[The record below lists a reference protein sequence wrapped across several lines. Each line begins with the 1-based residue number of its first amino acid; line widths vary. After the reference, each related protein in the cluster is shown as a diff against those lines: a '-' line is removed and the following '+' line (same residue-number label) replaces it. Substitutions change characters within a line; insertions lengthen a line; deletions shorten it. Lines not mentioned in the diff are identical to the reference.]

1 MSDIPVEA
9 KLEAGAYEVIRK
21 RLDAQGAELR
31 ARLEALNADR
41 KGIFGGIETNL
52 LATARLTTEHN
63 CVPRDMAGIGPRRFI
78 FGYNVTLGLKS
89 QLEPGDLFS
98 IYDYDPSDHSFH
110 ANREGLLDD
119 KQFAEDFAYLFQY
132 YKQASFLKFHRS
144 AHSLYLVFQV
154 GRAVNEVKAF
164 KFRVDQDKGA
174 LEYLGNRFDH
184 EFAYPPAH
192 EFEWKKARPE
202 SYRHG
207 THPHVSIED
216 KVFVETV
223 GGDLTVKVE
232 DNTSSGAGIYSEPVD
247 NKDQILDDAEYHYA
261 ILGNLIL
268 LKVLPYQ
275 EKNWRYLVFN
285 QRTQE
290 VVRIDAIAESCVLL
304 PDAHGI
310 LFPRGYVLQT
320 GEVRTLETG
329 LPPLRFERRITS
341 ANGEDTLFVFDHLE
355 TGTYLLLS
363 YNLVEQKLATP
374 IICHGFSLFDDGE
387 LVVLNG
393 ENEARKHH
401 AVQAWQT
408 PFLADQQ
415 AEGEQASGLLGKI
428 GNAEIVRCMAECRG
442 VLTLLGKDDSYSGL
456 YVELVRQTGDITDS
470 YFWLDRPE
478 AHGLRD
484 TLLLIKGAAES
495 ALGEFEK
502 VRRLRATAETQVREL
517 DEAARRG
524 VREAD
529 SAQHGDIH
537 GFVKGLATLR
547 ELRGRIIAA
556 REVRYIDE
564 AALDALDAQVAEAM
578 DKLGGRCTE
587 FLLTPESL
595 VPYEA
600 RISEQQAGIEKVAKV
615 TEADELDEALKSTSG
630 DLELLISVVGSLT
643 IRDATETTR
652 ITENI
657 SALFARLNQARSLV
671 KARRDEL
678 ARSEGAAEF
687 HAQLNLLKQ
696 AVVSQIELCDTPEKC
711 DEAVTRM
718 MVRIEELEGRFG
730 EFEGFAEELI
740 RRREETQA
748 AFDTRRQSLV
758 EARNRRSQA
767 LAQAADRVLTSVR
780 NRLASFAT
788 AEEAHSYLAT
798 DAMAAKAR
806 DLIEDLRALGD
817 SVRADEIATRFK
829 TLREEAVK
837 QIRDKAEL
845 FVEGGDLIQLGQ
857 HRFTVN
863 RQPLELTMLARD
875 GGLSFHLTGTRFYEP
890 VRDAE
895 LDALRDVW
903 ELDSVA
909 ETRQVYRAEYLA
921 HLLVE
926 QLAGQGVAALKAFAD
941 APEEARLEQV
951 RAFMAERFHEGYTKG
966 VHDHDA
972 ALLTRPLAE
981 MRAYLGLLRHAPLV
995 RGLALMC
1002 WQAWEEGPEKQ
1013 VVAAR
1018 MSARGRMLKLFGQG
1032 AGGVDAAFVEQIRR
1046 LVGQVR
1052 QVGLVGQPG
1061 EPTDESLA
1069 PQVAACLADELM
1081 QLDAKQR
1088 ALPVSRSHA
1097 AADLVRAFRRELTAK
1112 RAAADFD
1119 ASLETL
1125 SGQPW
1130 LAFEIAL
1137 DWLRGL
1143 HPEADDGVRVEAAAL
1158 LVLRDE
1164 PPINLPHE
1172 APSRLELKGFTG
1184 AHARI
1189 EQGGMTLDYHE
1200 FSLRLA
1206 HHFTQ
1211 VAPRYE
1217 RFIRRKHEVLAQRRA
1232 ELRLEEFQP
1241 GLLSSFVRNRLID
1254 QVYLPIIGANLAKQL
1269 GAVGADTRTDRMG
1282 LLMLIS
1288 PPGYG
1293 KTTLMEYVANRL
1305 GITLV
1310 KINGPAVGHHVTSL
1324 DPAEAPNLSARQEI
1338 EKLNLSLEMGD
1349 NVMIYLDDIQHCNP
1363 EFLQKFIP
1371 LCDGQRRIEGVF
1383 RGVARTYDLRG
1394 RKVAVVM
1401 AGNPYTEVGGK
1412 FQVPDML
1419 ANRADTYNLGD
1430 ILGGHEEAFKDSY
1443 IENCLTSNRALA
1455 RVAARSH
1462 KDALTALRIAVT
1474 GSREDAEFE
1483 ANHGADEMQEAIEVM
1498 ERLLKVREVILRV
1511 NQEYIRSAA
1520 TEDAYRTE
1528 PAFKLQ
1534 GSYRNMNRIAEKVQP
1549 LMTLAEVDGLIEDHY
1564 RGESQTLSQAAEAN
1578 LLKWREITG
1587 RLKPEEAARWEE
1599 IKRTF
1604 GRNLLTGGAGQDDP
1618 LGRITGQMNAFNA
1631 NLERIGEAVAQ
1642 PTLSDATIERLSR
1655 IIESLRAVP
1664 VNVEIKVVPVEEE
1677 GKSEARNPKSEGG
1690 NSKIENRSSKRE
1702 EAKEQELPVRVE
1714 SKVEQDIGPPH
1725 RVD

>member
-1 MSDIPVEA
+1 MSDIPTEA

-31 ARLEALNADR
+31 SRLEALNADR
-41 KGIFGGIETNL
+41 KGIFGGIETSL
-52 LATARLTTEHN
+52 LSTARLTTEN
-63 CVPRDMAGIGPRRFI
+63 NGVPRDMSGIGPRRFI
-78 FGYNVTLGLKS
+78 FGYNVVLGLKS
-89 QLEPGDLFS
+89 QLTPADLFS
-98 IYDYDPSDHSFH
+98 IYDYDPADHSFH
-110 ANREGLLDD
+110 LNKDGLLED
-119 KQFAEDFAYLFQY
+119 KVFAEDFNYLFQY
-132 YKQASFLKFHRS
+132 YKAASFLKFHRTQN
-144 AHSLYLVFQV
+144 SLYLVFQV
-154 GRAVNEVKAF
+154 GRDVTEVKAF
-164 KFRVDQDKGA
+164 KWRADADKGT

-184 EFAYPPAH
+184 EFVYPPSH
-192 EFEWKKARPE
+192 EFEWTKVRHD

-216 KVFVETV
+216 KVFVETI

-232 DNTSSGAGIYSEPVD
+232 DNTASGAGIYSEPVE

-261 ILGNLIL
+261 ILGNLVL
-268 LKVLPYQ
+268 MKVLPYQ
-275 EKNWRYLVFN
+275 EKAWRYLVFN

-290 VVRIDAIAESCVLL
+290 VVRLDGLAESCVLL
-304 PDAHGI
+304 PDGQGI
-310 LFPRGYVLQT
+310 LFPRGFVLQT
-320 GEVRTLETG
+320 GEVKTFDTG
-329 LPPLRFERRITS
+329 LPALRFERKFVS

-363 YNLVEQKLATP
+363 YNLVEQRLATP
-374 IICHGFSLFDDGE
+374 IVCHGFSLFQNGE

-393 ENEARKHH
+393 ENEPRKHH
-401 AVQAWQT
+401 AVQVWQT

-415 AEGEQASGLLGKI
+415 AQGEHATGLLGKI

-456 YVELVRQTGDITDS
+456 YVELVRQAGDVTDS
-470 YFWLDRPE
+470 YFWLDKPE
-478 AHGLRD
+478 AHGLKE

-495 ALGEFEK
+495 ALAEFEK
-502 VRRLRATAETQVREL
+502 VRRLRTVAEEQVKGLSE
-517 DEAARRG
+517 ETRRA
-524 VREAD
+524 VREAE
-529 SAQHGDIH
+529 SAQHGEID
-537 GFVKGLATLR
+537 GFVKGLAVLR
-547 ELRGRIIAA
+547 ELRGKVIAA

-564 AALDALDAQVAEAM
+564 AALTALDTQVAAAGEA
-578 DKLGGRCTE
+578 LGGRCTE
-587 FLLTPESL
+587 FLLKPESL
-595 VPYEA
+595 VPYE
-600 RISEQQAGIEKVAKV
+600 RQISEQVGQLEKVSKV
-615 TEADELDEALKSTSG
+615 TEADELDGALKGTST

-657 SALFARLNQARSLV
+657 STLFARLNQARSLV

-678 ARSEGAAEF
+678 AKSEGAAEF

-696 AVVSQIELCDTPEKC
+696 AVVSQIELCDTPDKC

-748 AFDTRRQSLV
+748 AFDGRRQSLV

-780 NRLASFAT
+780 NRLASLKT

-798 DAMAAKAR
+798 DAMAVKAR
-806 DLIEDLRALGD
+806 DLIEDLRELGD

-845 FVEGGDLIQLGQ
+845 YVEGGDVIQLGQ
-857 HRFTVN
+857 HQFTVN
-863 RQPLELTMLARD
+863 RQPLELTMLTREGAQW
-875 GGLSFHLTGTRFYEP
+875 FHLTGTRFYEK
-890 VRDAE
+890 VEDAE
-895 LDALRDVW
+895 IEALRDVW

-909 ETRQVYRAEYLA
+909 ETREVYRAEYLA
-921 HLLVE
+921 QRWVEKLAEQGEAGLV
-926 QLAGQGVAALKAFAD
+926 GFVD
-941 APEEARLEQV
+941 STEEARVEAV

-972 ALLTRPLAE
+972 ALIALPLAR
-981 MRAYLGLLRHAPLV
+981 MRRELGPLRHAPLA
-995 RGLALMC
+995 RGRALIC
-1002 WQAWEEGPEKQ
+1002 WKAWEDGPEKQ
-1013 VVAAR
+1013 AVAAR
-1018 MSARGRMLKLFGQG
+1018 LMAKGRMKAMLGVTG
-1032 AGGVDAAFVEQIRR
+1032 TGVDAEMVRR
-1046 LVGQVR
+1046 VAELLGQ
-1052 QVGLVGQPG
+1052 G
-1061 EPTDESLA
+1061 EAMARP
-1069 PQVAACLADELM
+1069 VAECLADQLM
-1081 QLDAKQR
+1081 ALSPSHA
-1088 ALPVSRSHA
+1088 ALPVTRSA
-1097 AADLVRAFRRELTAK
+1097 AAVEMVRSFKQELLVK
-1112 RAAADFD
+1112 RAAADFE
-1119 ASLETL
+1119 AMLEAL
-1125 SGQPW
+1125 EARPW

-1137 DWLRGL
+1137 EWLRGVR
-1143 HPEADDGVRVEAAAL
+1143 PEADGGVLTEAAAL
-1158 LVLRDE
+1158 VVLRDE
-1164 PPINLPHE
+1164 PPLSPATE
-1172 APSRLELKGFTG
+1172 PASRVEISGLTG
-1184 AHARI
+1184 AHGRI
-1189 EQGGMTLDYHE
+1189 EQGRMTLDFHE
-1200 FSLRLA
+1200 FTLRLTR
-1206 HHFTQ
+1206 HLLE

-1217 RFIRRKHEVLAQRRA
+1217 AFIRRKHEVLVKRRE
-1232 ELRLEEFQP
+1232 ELRLEEFKA

-1269 GAVGADTRTDRMG
+1269 GAVGKDSRTDRMG

-1310 KINGPAVGHHVTSL
+1310 KVNGPEIGHLVTSL

-1443 IENCLTSNRALA
+1443 IENCMTSNRALA
-1455 RVAARSH
+1455 RIAARSH
-1462 KDALTALRIAVT
+1462 KDALAALKIAVT
-1474 GSREDAEFE
+1474 QSRDGVEFE
-1483 ANHGADEMQEAIEVM
+1483 ANHGADEMNEAVLVM
-1498 ERLLKVREVILRV
+1498 ERLLRVREVILRV

-1520 TEDAYRTE
+1520 MEDAYRTE
-1528 PAFKLQ
+1528 PPFKLQ
-1534 GSYRNMNRIAEKVQP
+1534 GSYRNMNRITEKVQP
-1549 LMTLAEVDGLIEDHY
+1549 LMTLAEVDALVEDHY

-1578 LLKWREITG
+1578 LLKWREITS
-1587 RLKPEEAARWEE
+1587 RMSESERARWEE
-1599 IKRTF
+1599 IRRTF

-1618 LGRITGQMNAFNA
+1618 MGRITGQLNAFNVG
-1631 NLERIGEAVAQ
+1631 LERIGEAVAK
-1642 PTLSDATIERLSR
+1642 PTLSDETVRRLAE
-1655 IIESLRAVP
+1655 IIEGLRAVP
-1664 VNVEIKVVPVEEE
+1664 VNVEIKVMPVEDAGSPKAE
-1677 GKSEARNPKSEGG
+1677 SREANL
-1690 NSKIENRSSKRE
+1690 
-1702 EAKEQELPVRVE
+1702 EQELPVVVE
-1714 SKVEQDIGPPH
+1714 SKVEQPGK
-1725 RVD
+1725 RKK